1 MIIVSQNKEVIIN
14 FNNITNIRV
23 LDDNKQQI
31 IAQDLNNKNTYYLG
45 IYVTAER
52 TKEVLQEII
61 EQYEYSQGLKKDNA
75 IFLSSENNRVYEM
88 PKE

>member
-1 MIIVSQNKEVIIN
+1 
-14 FNNITNIRV
+14 
-23 LDDNKQQI
+23 
-31 IAQDLNNKNTYYLG
+31 LNNKNTYYLG

-52 TKEVLQEII
+52 AKEVLQEII